1 MGYTPGKELDLGC
14 PTKKNSTSSLL
25 PGIKELEWGCSRNLG
40 PWLLPCVLLVRALG
54 FKEANCTNLAIILS
68 LISPNVLLTATQD
81 LNFEHWS
88 LRLDLLTGCRNCGA
102 FCIPIR

>member
-14 PTKKNSTSSLL
+14 SENSSPTKKNSTSSLL
-25 PGIKELEWGCSRNLG
+25 PGIMELEWGCSRNLG

-68 LISPNVLLTATQD
+68 LIITKCAACSNP
-81 LNFEHWS
+81 
-88 LRLDLLTGCRNCGA
+88 GA
-102 FCIPIR
+102 KF

>member
-40 PWLLPCVLLVRALG
+40 P
-54 FKEANCTNLAIILS
+54 
-68 LISPNVLLTATQD
+68 
-81 LNFEHWS
+81 
-88 LRLDLLTGCRNCGA
+88 
-102 FCIPIR
+102 